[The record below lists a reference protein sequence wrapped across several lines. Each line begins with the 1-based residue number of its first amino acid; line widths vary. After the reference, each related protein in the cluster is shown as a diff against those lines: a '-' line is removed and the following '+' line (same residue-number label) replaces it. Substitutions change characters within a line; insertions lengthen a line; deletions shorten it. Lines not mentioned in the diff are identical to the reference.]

1 MKKIITILII
11 AALAAALAISLVACN
26 TGDDGGYTRP
36 DGSFN
41 PGGNGGF
48 GELDTPEE
56 IYGFSAASAGMLI
69 SAMNGD
75 AAATAAAESTDIPAD
90 PGTGE
95 TPVDPGTGET
105 PADPGTGTEVPSEPV
120 VDNVTAELDGYMA
133 LVESLLSD
141 GGFNVTTEASDREG
155 YQVKSVV
162 TYRDMHGNAIGYTM
176 YYNEVL
182 IPDDDDD
189 DDDDRDEIEEEYY
202 IEGIMIVDG
211 AEYPIRGERSS
222 ESEHESE
229 SALFF
234 RAFTSKDKR
243 SYIEVKQEFEA
254 ESEDGAEETE
264 VEYVYTVAENDR
276 PVERMT
282 VKYEKEANEL
292 ELKMTIERGNVR
304 EELVFE
310 DETEDGVRVIAV
322 SGTLDGEPVAF
333 RIYIRDG
340 HYDYVF
346 SDGGTVSDDRYD
358 DDDDWYDDDRFDDDD
373 D

>member
-95 TPVDPGTGET
+95 TP
-105 PADPGTGTEVPSEPV
+105 ADPGTGTEIPSEPV
-120 VDNVTAELDGYMA
+120 VDSVTAELDGYMA

-222 ESEHESE
+222 ESEPGESE
-229 SALFF
+229 
-234 RAFTSKDKR
+234 
-243 SYIEVKQEFEA
+243 
-254 ESEDGAEETE
+254 EETE
-264 VEYVYTVAENDR
+264 FIVTLSSTRRMVVEQSV
-276 PVERMT
+276 
-282 VKYEKEANEL
+282 
-292 ELKMTIERGNVR
+292 
-304 EELVFE
+304 
-310 DETEDGVRVIAV
+310 ETEDGEHEREYNYVIYEGRNVIERSTFEYEVEYGETEIEMTHYKDGVNTVFFFDKEMRHGKEVIRIRVGSTASPTASYIVNLVENAD
-322 SGTLDGEPVAF
+322 GTTSYTYE
-333 RIYIRDG
+333 RIGR
-340 HYDYVF
+340 
-346 SDGGTVSDDRYD
+346 
-358 DDDDWYDDDRFDDDD
+358 
-373 D
+373 

>member
-41 PGGNGGF
+41 PGGTGGF

-105 PADPGTGTEVPSEPV
+105 PADPGTGTEIPSEPV
-120 VDNVTAELDGYMA
+120 VDSVTAELDGYMA

-189 DDDDRDEIEEEYY
+189 DDDDWDEIEEEYY

-211 AEYPIRGERSS
+211 AEYPVRGERSS
-222 ESEHESE
+222 ESEPGESE
-229 SALFF
+229 
-234 RAFTSKDKR
+234 
-243 SYIEVKQEFEA
+243 
-254 ESEDGAEETE
+254 EETE
-264 VEYVYTVAENDR
+264 FIVTLSSTRRMVVEQSV
-276 PVERMT
+276 
-282 VKYEKEANEL
+282 
-292 ELKMTIERGNVR
+292 
-304 EELVFE
+304 
-310 DETEDGVRVIAV
+310 ETEDGEHEREYNYVIYEGRNVIERSTFEYEVEYGETEIEMTHYKDGVNTVFFFDKEMRHGKEVIRIRVGSTASPTASYIVNLVENAD
-322 SGTLDGEPVAF
+322 GTTSYTYE
-333 RIYIRDG
+333 RIGR
-340 HYDYVF
+340 
-346 SDGGTVSDDRYD
+346 
-358 DDDDWYDDDRFDDDD
+358 
-373 D
+373 

>member
-95 TPVDPGTGET
+95 TP
-105 PADPGTGTEVPSEPV
+105 ADPGTGTEIPSEPV
-120 VDNVTAELDGYMA
+120 VDSVTAELDGYMA

-211 AEYPIRGERSS
+211 AEYPVRGERSS
-222 ESEHESE
+222 ESEPGES
-229 SALFF
+229 
-234 RAFTSKDKR
+234 
-243 SYIEVKQEFEA
+243 
-254 ESEDGAEETE
+254 
-264 VEYVYTVAENDR
+264 
-276 PVERMT
+276 
-282 VKYEKEANEL
+282 
-292 ELKMTIERGNVR
+292 
-304 EELVFE
+304 E
-310 DETEDGVRVIAV
+310 DETEFIVTLSSTRRMVVEQSVETEGGEHEREYNYVIYEGRKVIERSTFEYEVEYGETEIEMTHYKDGVNTVFFFDKEMRHGKEFIRIRVGSTASPTASYIVNLVENAD
-322 SGTLDGEPVAF
+322 GTTSYTYE
-333 RIYIRDG
+333 RIGR
-340 HYDYVF
+340 
-346 SDGGTVSDDRYD
+346 
-358 DDDDWYDDDRFDDDD
+358 
-373 D
+373 

>member
-69 SAMNGD
+69 SAMDTG
-75 AAATAAAESTDIPAD
+75 AASTAAENTDIP
-90 PGTGE
+90 T
-95 TPVDPGTGET
+95 DPGTGET

-222 ESEHESE
+222 ESEPGESE
-229 SALFF
+229 
-234 RAFTSKDKR
+234 
-243 SYIEVKQEFEA
+243 
-254 ESEDGAEETE
+254 EETE
-264 VEYVYTVAENDR
+264 FIVTLSSTRRMVVEQSV
-276 PVERMT
+276 
-282 VKYEKEANEL
+282 
-292 ELKMTIERGNVR
+292 
-304 EELVFE
+304 
-310 DETEDGVRVIAV
+310 ETEDGEHEREYNYVIYEGRNVIERSTFEYEVEYGETEIEMTHYKDGVNTVFFFDKEMRHGKEVIRIRVGSTASPTASYIVNLVENAD
-322 SGTLDGEPVAF
+322 GTTSYTYE
-333 RIYIRDG
+333 RIGR
-340 HYDYVF
+340 
-346 SDGGTVSDDRYD
+346 
-358 DDDDWYDDDRFDDDD
+358 
-373 D
+373 

>member
-41 PGGNGGF
+41 PGGTGGF

-69 SAMNGD
+69 SAMDTG
-75 AAATAAAESTDIPAD
+75 AASTAAESTDIP
-90 PGTGE
+90 T
-95 TPVDPGTGET
+95 DPGTGET
-105 PADPGTGTEVPSEPV
+105 PADPGTGTEIPSEPV
-120 VDNVTAELDGYMA
+120 VDSVTAELDGYMA

-189 DDDDRDEIEEEYY
+189 DWDEIEEEYY

-211 AEYPIRGERSS
+211 AEYPVRGERSS
-222 ESEHESE
+222 ESEPGES
-229 SALFF
+229 
-234 RAFTSKDKR
+234 
-243 SYIEVKQEFEA
+243 
-254 ESEDGAEETE
+254 
-264 VEYVYTVAENDR
+264 
-276 PVERMT
+276 
-282 VKYEKEANEL
+282 
-292 ELKMTIERGNVR
+292 
-304 EELVFE
+304 E
-310 DETEDGVRVIAV
+310 DETEFIVTLSSTRRMVVEQSVETEDGEHEREYNYVIYEGRKVIERSTFEYEVEYGETEIEMTHYKDGVNTVFFFDKEMRHGKEVIRIRVGSTASPTASYIVNLVENAD
-322 SGTLDGEPVAF
+322 GTTSYTYE
-333 RIYIRDG
+333 RIGR
-340 HYDYVF
+340 
-346 SDGGTVSDDRYD
+346 
-358 DDDDWYDDDRFDDDD
+358 
-373 D
+373 

>member
-105 PADPGTGTEVPSEPV
+105 PVDPGTGETPVDPGTGETPVDPGTGETPADPGTGTEAPSEPV

-162 TYRDMHGNAIGYTM
+162 TYRDMHGNVI
-176 YYNEVL
+176 
-182 IPDDDDD
+182 
-189 DDDDRDEIEEEYY
+189 YY

-222 ESEHESE
+222 ESEPGESE
-229 SALFF
+229 
-234 RAFTSKDKR
+234 
-243 SYIEVKQEFEA
+243 
-254 ESEDGAEETE
+254 EETE
-264 VEYVYTVAENDR
+264 FIVTLSSTRRMVVEQSV
-276 PVERMT
+276 
-282 VKYEKEANEL
+282 
-292 ELKMTIERGNVR
+292 
-304 EELVFE
+304 
-310 DETEDGVRVIAV
+310 ETEDGEHEREYNYVIYEGRNVIERSTFEYEVEYGETEIEMTHYKDGVNTVFFFDKEMRHGKEVIRIRVGSTASPTASYIVNLVENAD
-322 SGTLDGEPVAF
+322 GTTSYTYE
-333 RIYIRDG
+333 RIGR
-340 HYDYVF
+340 
-346 SDGGTVSDDRYD
+346 
-358 DDDDWYDDDRFDDDD
+358 
-373 D
+373 

>member
-41 PGGNGGF
+41 PGGTGGF

-95 TPVDPGTGET
+95 TP
-105 PADPGTGTEVPSEPV
+105 ADPGTGTEIPSEPV
-120 VDNVTAELDGYMA
+120 VDSVTAELDGYMA

-222 ESEHESE
+222 ESEPGESE
-229 SALFF
+229 
-234 RAFTSKDKR
+234 
-243 SYIEVKQEFEA
+243 
-254 ESEDGAEETE
+254 EETE
-264 VEYVYTVAENDR
+264 FIVTLSSTRRMVVEQSV
-276 PVERMT
+276 
-282 VKYEKEANEL
+282 
-292 ELKMTIERGNVR
+292 
-304 EELVFE
+304 
-310 DETEDGVRVIAV
+310 ETEDGEHEREYNYVIYEGRKVIERSTFEYEVEYGETEIEMTHYKDGVNTVFFFDKEMRHGKEVIRIRVGSTASPTASYIVNLVENAD
-322 SGTLDGEPVAF
+322 GTTSYTYE
-333 RIYIRDG
+333 RIGR
-340 HYDYVF
+340 
-346 SDGGTVSDDRYD
+346 
-358 DDDDWYDDDRFDDDD
+358 
-373 D
+373 

>member
-41 PGGNGGF
+41 PGGTGGF

-75 AAATAAAESTDIPAD
+75 AAATAAAESTDIPTN

-95 TPVDPGTGET
+95 TPANPGTGET
-105 PADPGTGTEVPSEPV
+105 PADPGTGTEIPSEPV
-120 VDNVTAELDGYMA
+120 VDSVTAELDGYMA

-162 TYRDMHGNAIGYTM
+162 TYRDMHGNTIGYTM

-182 IPDDDDD
+182 IPDYDDD

-202 IEGIMIVDG
+202 IEGIMIVDD

-222 ESEHESE
+222 ESEPGES
-229 SALFF
+229 
-234 RAFTSKDKR
+234 
-243 SYIEVKQEFEA
+243 
-254 ESEDGAEETE
+254 
-264 VEYVYTVAENDR
+264 
-276 PVERMT
+276 
-282 VKYEKEANEL
+282 
-292 ELKMTIERGNVR
+292 
-304 EELVFE
+304 E
-310 DETEDGVRVIAV
+310 DETEFIVTLSSTRRMVVEQSVETEGGEHEREYNYVIYEGRNVIERSTFEYEVEYGETEIEMTHYKDGVNTVFFFDKEMRHGKKVIRIRVGSTASPTASYIVNLVENAD
-322 SGTLDGEPVAF
+322 GTTSYTYE
-333 RIYIRDG
+333 RIGR
-340 HYDYVF
+340 
-346 SDGGTVSDDRYD
+346 
-358 DDDDWYDDDRFDDDD
+358 
-373 D
+373 

>member
-95 TPVDPGTGET
+95 TP
-105 PADPGTGTEVPSEPV
+105 ADPGTGTEVPSEPV
-120 VDNVTAELDGYMA
+120 VDSVTAELDGYMA

-189 DDDDRDEIEEEYY
+189 DWDEIEEEYY

-211 AEYPIRGERSS
+211 AEYPVRGERSS
-222 ESEHESE
+222 ESEPGES
-229 SALFF
+229 
-234 RAFTSKDKR
+234 
-243 SYIEVKQEFEA
+243 
-254 ESEDGAEETE
+254 
-264 VEYVYTVAENDR
+264 
-276 PVERMT
+276 
-282 VKYEKEANEL
+282 
-292 ELKMTIERGNVR
+292 
-304 EELVFE
+304 E
-310 DETEDGVRVIAV
+310 DETEFIVTLSSTRRMVVEQSVETEGGEHEREYNYVIYEGRKVIERSTFEYEVEHGETEIEMTHYKDGVNTVFFFDKEMRHGKEVIRIRVGSTASPTASYIVNLVENAD
-322 SGTLDGEPVAF
+322 GTTSYTYE
-333 RIYIRDG
+333 RIGR
-340 HYDYVF
+340 
-346 SDGGTVSDDRYD
+346 
-358 DDDDWYDDDRFDDDD
+358 
-373 D
+373 

>member
-69 SAMNGD
+69 SAMDTG
-75 AAATAAAESTDIPAD
+75 AASTAAAESTDIPAD

-95 TPVDPGTGET
+95 TPVDPGTG
-105 PADPGTGTEVPSEPV
+105 TEIPSEPV
-120 VDNVTAELDGYMA
+120 VDSVTAELDGYMA

-189 DDDDRDEIEEEYY
+189 DDDDWDEIEEEYY

-222 ESEHESE
+222 ESEPGES
-229 SALFF
+229 
-234 RAFTSKDKR
+234 
-243 SYIEVKQEFEA
+243 
-254 ESEDGAEETE
+254 
-264 VEYVYTVAENDR
+264 
-276 PVERMT
+276 
-282 VKYEKEANEL
+282 
-292 ELKMTIERGNVR
+292 
-304 EELVFE
+304 E
-310 DETEDGVRVIAV
+310 DETEFIVTLSSTRRMVVEQSVETEDGEHEREYNYVIYEGRKVIERSTFEYEVEYGETEIEMTHYKDGVNTVFFFDKEMRHGKEVIRIRVGSTASPTASYIVNLVENAD
-322 SGTLDGEPVAF
+322 GTTSYTYE
-333 RIYIRDG
+333 RIGR
-340 HYDYVF
+340 
-346 SDGGTVSDDRYD
+346 
-358 DDDDWYDDDRFDDDD
+358 
-373 D
+373 

>member
-41 PGGNGGF
+41 PGGTGGF

-69 SAMNGD
+69 SAMDTG
-75 AAATAAAESTDIPAD
+75 AASTAAESTDIP
-90 PGTGE
+90 T
-95 TPVDPGTGET
+95 DPGTGET

-120 VDNVTAELDGYMA
+120 VDSVTAELDGYMA

-182 IPDDDDD
+182 IPDYDDDD
-189 DDDDRDEIEEEYY
+189 DDDWDEIEEEYY

-211 AEYPIRGERSS
+211 AEYPVRGERSS
-222 ESEHESE
+222 ESEPGES
-229 SALFF
+229 
-234 RAFTSKDKR
+234 
-243 SYIEVKQEFEA
+243 
-254 ESEDGAEETE
+254 
-264 VEYVYTVAENDR
+264 
-276 PVERMT
+276 
-282 VKYEKEANEL
+282 
-292 ELKMTIERGNVR
+292 
-304 EELVFE
+304 E
-310 DETEDGVRVIAV
+310 DETEFIVTLSSTRRMVVEQSVETEDGEHEREYNYVIYEGRNVIERSTFEYEVEYGETEIEMTHYKDGVNTVFFFDKEMRHGKEVIRIRVGSTASPTASYIVNLVENAD
-322 SGTLDGEPVAF
+322 GTTSYTYE
-333 RIYIRDG
+333 RIGR
-340 HYDYVF
+340 
-346 SDGGTVSDDRYD
+346 
-358 DDDDWYDDDRFDDDD
+358 
-373 D
+373 

>member
-41 PGGNGGF
+41 PGGTGGF

-95 TPVDPGTGET
+95 TP
-105 PADPGTGTEVPSEPV
+105 ADPGTGTEIPSEPV
-120 VDNVTAELDGYMA
+120 VDSVTAELDGYMA

-189 DDDDRDEIEEEYY
+189 DDDDDWDEIEEEYY

-222 ESEHESE
+222 ESEPGESE
-229 SALFF
+229 
-234 RAFTSKDKR
+234 
-243 SYIEVKQEFEA
+243 
-254 ESEDGAEETE
+254 EETE
-264 VEYVYTVAENDR
+264 FIVTLSSTRRMVVEQSV
-276 PVERMT
+276 
-282 VKYEKEANEL
+282 
-292 ELKMTIERGNVR
+292 
-304 EELVFE
+304 
-310 DETEDGVRVIAV
+310 ETEDGEHEREYNYVIYEGRNVIERSTFEYEVEYGETEIEMTHYKDGVNTVFFFDKEMRHGKEVIRIRVGSTASPTASYIVNLVENAD
-322 SGTLDGEPVAF
+322 GTTSYTYE
-333 RIYIRDG
+333 RIGR
-340 HYDYVF
+340 
-346 SDGGTVSDDRYD
+346 
-358 DDDDWYDDDRFDDDD
+358 
-373 D
+373 

>member
-41 PGGNGGF
+41 PGGTGGF

-75 AAATAAAESTDIPAD
+75 AAATAAAESTDIPR
-90 PGTGE
+90 
-95 TPVDPGTGET
+95 DPGTGET
-105 PADPGTGTEVPSEPV
+105 PADPGTGTEIPSEPV
-120 VDNVTAELDGYMA
+120 VDSVTAELDGYMA

-182 IPDDDDD
+182 IPDYDDD

-202 IEGIMIVDG
+202 IEGIMIVDD

-222 ESEHESE
+222 ESEPGES
-229 SALFF
+229 
-234 RAFTSKDKR
+234 
-243 SYIEVKQEFEA
+243 
-254 ESEDGAEETE
+254 
-264 VEYVYTVAENDR
+264 
-276 PVERMT
+276 
-282 VKYEKEANEL
+282 
-292 ELKMTIERGNVR
+292 
-304 EELVFE
+304 E
-310 DETEDGVRVIAV
+310 DETEFIVTLSSTRRMVVEQSVETEGGEHEREYNYVIYEGRNVIERSTFEYEVEYGETEIEMTHYKDGVNTVFFFDKEMRHGKEVIRIRVGSTASPTASYIVNLVENAD
-322 SGTLDGEPVAF
+322 GTTSYTYE
-333 RIYIRDG
+333 RIGR
-340 HYDYVF
+340 
-346 SDGGTVSDDRYD
+346 
-358 DDDDWYDDDRFDDDD
+358 
-373 D
+373 

>member
-41 PGGNGGF
+41 PGGTGGF

-69 SAMNGD
+69 SAMDTG
-75 AAATAAAESTDIPAD
+75 AASTAAESTDIPAD

-95 TPVDPGTGET
+95 TP
-105 PADPGTGTEVPSEPV
+105 ADPGTGTEIPSEPV
-120 VDNVTAELDGYMA
+120 VDSVTAELDGYMA

-189 DDDDRDEIEEEYY
+189 DDWDEIEEEYY

-222 ESEHESE
+222 ESEPGESE
-229 SALFF
+229 
-234 RAFTSKDKR
+234 
-243 SYIEVKQEFEA
+243 
-254 ESEDGAEETE
+254 EETE
-264 VEYVYTVAENDR
+264 FIVTLSSTRRMVVEQSV
-276 PVERMT
+276 
-282 VKYEKEANEL
+282 
-292 ELKMTIERGNVR
+292 
-304 EELVFE
+304 
-310 DETEDGVRVIAV
+310 ETEDGEHEREYNYVIYEGRNVIERSTFEYEVEYGETEIEMTHYKDGVNTVFFFDKEMRHGKEVIRIRVGSTASPTASYIVNLVENAD
-322 SGTLDGEPVAF
+322 GTTSYTYE
-333 RIYIRDG
+333 RIGR
-340 HYDYVF
+340 
-346 SDGGTVSDDRYD
+346 
-358 DDDDWYDDDRFDDDD
+358 
-373 D
+373 

>member
-41 PGGNGGF
+41 PGGTGGF

-75 AAATAAAESTDIPAD
+75 AAATAAAESTDIP
-90 PGTGE
+90 TN
-95 TPVDPGTGET
+95 PGTGET
-105 PADPGTGTEVPSEPV
+105 PANPGTGETPAAPGTGTEVPSEPV
-120 VDNVTAELDGYMA
+120 VDSVTAELDGYMA

-182 IPDDDDD
+182 IPDYDDD

-222 ESEHESE
+222 ESEPGES
-229 SALFF
+229 
-234 RAFTSKDKR
+234 
-243 SYIEVKQEFEA
+243 
-254 ESEDGAEETE
+254 
-264 VEYVYTVAENDR
+264 
-276 PVERMT
+276 
-282 VKYEKEANEL
+282 
-292 ELKMTIERGNVR
+292 
-304 EELVFE
+304 E
-310 DETEDGVRVIAV
+310 DETEFIVTLSSTRRMVVEQSVETEGGEHEREYNYVIYEGRNVIERSTFEYEVEYGETEIEMTHYKDGVNTVFFFDKEMRHGKEVIRIRVGSTASPTASYIVNLVENAD
-322 SGTLDGEPVAF
+322 GTTSYTYE
-333 RIYIRDG
+333 RIGR
-340 HYDYVF
+340 
-346 SDGGTVSDDRYD
+346 
-358 DDDDWYDDDRFDDDD
+358 
-373 D
+373 

>member
-41 PGGNGGF
+41 PGGTGGF

-69 SAMNGD
+69 SAMDTG
-75 AAATAAAESTDIPAD
+75 AASTAAENTDIPA
-90 PGTGE
+90 
-95 TPVDPGTGET
+95 DPGTGET

-182 IPDDDDD
+182 IPDYDDD

-222 ESEHESE
+222 ESEPGESE
-229 SALFF
+229 
-234 RAFTSKDKR
+234 
-243 SYIEVKQEFEA
+243 
-254 ESEDGAEETE
+254 EETE
-264 VEYVYTVAENDR
+264 FIVTLSSTRRMVVEQSV
-276 PVERMT
+276 
-282 VKYEKEANEL
+282 
-292 ELKMTIERGNVR
+292 
-304 EELVFE
+304 
-310 DETEDGVRVIAV
+310 ETEDGEHEREYNYVIYEGRNVIERSTFEYEVEYGEIEIEMTHYKDGVNTVFFFDKEMRHGKEAIRIRVGSTASPTASYIVNLVENAD
-322 SGTLDGEPVAF
+322 GTTSYTYE
-333 RIYIRDG
+333 RIGR
-340 HYDYVF
+340 
-346 SDGGTVSDDRYD
+346 
-358 DDDDWYDDDRFDDDD
+358 
-373 D
+373 

>member
-36 DGSFN
+36 DSSFN

-75 AAATAAAESTDIPAD
+75 AAATAAAESTDIP
-90 PGTGE
+90 T
-95 TPVDPGTGET
+95 DPGTGET
-105 PADPGTGTEVPSEPV
+105 PADPGTGTEIPSEPV
-120 VDNVTAELDGYMA
+120 VDSVTAELDGYMA

-189 DDDDRDEIEEEYY
+189 DDDDWDEIEEEYY

-211 AEYPIRGERSS
+211 AEYPVRGERSS
-222 ESEHESE
+222 ESEPGES
-229 SALFF
+229 
-234 RAFTSKDKR
+234 
-243 SYIEVKQEFEA
+243 
-254 ESEDGAEETE
+254 
-264 VEYVYTVAENDR
+264 
-276 PVERMT
+276 
-282 VKYEKEANEL
+282 
-292 ELKMTIERGNVR
+292 
-304 EELVFE
+304 E
-310 DETEDGVRVIAV
+310 DETEFIVTLSSTRRMVVEQSVETEGGEHEREYNYVIYEGRNVIERSTFEYEVEYGETEIEMTHYKDGVNTVFFFDKEMRHGKEVIRIRVGSTASPTASYIVNLVENAD
-322 SGTLDGEPVAF
+322 GTTSYTYE
-333 RIYIRDG
+333 RIGR
-340 HYDYVF
+340 
-346 SDGGTVSDDRYD
+346 
-358 DDDDWYDDDRFDDDD
+358 
-373 D
+373 

>member
-26 TGDDGGYTRP
+26 TGGDGGYTRP

-41 PGGNGGF
+41 PGGTGGF

-69 SAMNGD
+69 SAMDTG
-75 AAATAAAESTDIPAD
+75 AASTAAESTDIPAD

-95 TPVDPGTGET
+95 TP
-105 PADPGTGTEVPSEPV
+105 ADPGTGTEIPSEPV
-120 VDNVTAELDGYMA
+120 VDSVTAELDGYMA

-182 IPDDDDD
+182 IPDYDD

-222 ESEHESE
+222 ESEPGESE
-229 SALFF
+229 
-234 RAFTSKDKR
+234 
-243 SYIEVKQEFEA
+243 
-254 ESEDGAEETE
+254 EETE
-264 VEYVYTVAENDR
+264 FIVTLSSTRRMVVEQSV
-276 PVERMT
+276 
-282 VKYEKEANEL
+282 
-292 ELKMTIERGNVR
+292 
-304 EELVFE
+304 
-310 DETEDGVRVIAV
+310 ETEDGEHEREYNYVIYEGRNVIERSTFEYEVEYGETEIEMTHYKDGVNTVFFFDKEMRHGKEVIRIRVGSTASPTASYIVNLVENAD
-322 SGTLDGEPVAF
+322 GTTSYTYE
-333 RIYIRDG
+333 RIGR
-340 HYDYVF
+340 
-346 SDGGTVSDDRYD
+346 
-358 DDDDWYDDDRFDDDD
+358 
-373 D
+373 

>member
-41 PGGNGGF
+41 PGGTGGF

-95 TPVDPGTGET
+95 TP
-105 PADPGTGTEVPSEPV
+105 ADPGTGTEIPSEPV
-120 VDNVTAELDGYMA
+120 VDSVTAELDGYMA

-182 IPDDDDD
+182 IPDYDDDD
-189 DDDDRDEIEEEYY
+189 DDDDWDEIEEEYY

-211 AEYPIRGERSS
+211 AEYPVRGERSS
-222 ESEHESE
+222 ESEPGES
-229 SALFF
+229 
-234 RAFTSKDKR
+234 
-243 SYIEVKQEFEA
+243 
-254 ESEDGAEETE
+254 
-264 VEYVYTVAENDR
+264 
-276 PVERMT
+276 
-282 VKYEKEANEL
+282 
-292 ELKMTIERGNVR
+292 
-304 EELVFE
+304 E
-310 DETEDGVRVIAV
+310 DETEFIVTLSSTRRMVVEQSVETEDGEHEREYNYVIYEGRKVIERSTFEYEVEYGETEIEMTHYKDGVNTVFFFDKEMRHGKEVIRIRVGSTASPTASYIVNLVENAD
-322 SGTLDGEPVAF
+322 GTTSYTYE
-333 RIYIRDG
+333 RIGR
-340 HYDYVF
+340 
-346 SDGGTVSDDRYD
+346 
-358 DDDDWYDDDRFDDDD
+358 
-373 D
+373 

>member
-95 TPVDPGTGET
+95 TP
-105 PADPGTGTEVPSEPV
+105 ADPGTGTEIPSEPV

-189 DDDDRDEIEEEYY
+189 DDDDWDEIEEEYY

-211 AEYPIRGERSS
+211 AEYPVRGERSS
-222 ESEHESE
+222 ESEPGES
-229 SALFF
+229 
-234 RAFTSKDKR
+234 
-243 SYIEVKQEFEA
+243 
-254 ESEDGAEETE
+254 
-264 VEYVYTVAENDR
+264 
-276 PVERMT
+276 
-282 VKYEKEANEL
+282 
-292 ELKMTIERGNVR
+292 
-304 EELVFE
+304 E
-310 DETEDGVRVIAV
+310 DETEFIVTLSSTRRMVVEQSVETEGGEHEREYNYVIYEGRNVIERSTFEYEVEYGETEIEMTHYKDGVNTVFFFDKEMRHGKEVIRIRVGSTASPTASYIVNLVENAD
-322 SGTLDGEPVAF
+322 GTTSYTYE
-333 RIYIRDG
+333 RIGR
-340 HYDYVF
+340 
-346 SDGGTVSDDRYD
+346 
-358 DDDDWYDDDRFDDDD
+358 
-373 D
+373 

>member
-41 PGGNGGF
+41 PGGTGGF

-95 TPVDPGTGET
+95 TPIDPGTGET
-105 PADPGTGTEVPSEPV
+105 PADPGTGTEIPSEPV
-120 VDNVTAELDGYMA
+120 VDSVTAELDGYMA

-182 IPDDDDD
+182 IPDYDDD

-222 ESEHESE
+222 ESEPGESE
-229 SALFF
+229 
-234 RAFTSKDKR
+234 
-243 SYIEVKQEFEA
+243 
-254 ESEDGAEETE
+254 EETE
-264 VEYVYTVAENDR
+264 FIVTLSSTRRMVVEQSV
-276 PVERMT
+276 
-282 VKYEKEANEL
+282 
-292 ELKMTIERGNVR
+292 
-304 EELVFE
+304 
-310 DETEDGVRVIAV
+310 ETEDGEHEREYNYVIYEGRNVIERSTFEYEVEYGETEIEMTHYKDGVNTVFFFDKEMRHGKEVIRIRVGSTASPTASYIVNLVENAD
-322 SGTLDGEPVAF
+322 GTTSYTYE
-333 RIYIRDG
+333 RIGR
-340 HYDYVF
+340 
-346 SDGGTVSDDRYD
+346 
-358 DDDDWYDDDRFDDDD
+358 
-373 D
+373 

>member
-95 TPVDPGTGET
+95 TP
-105 PADPGTGTEVPSEPV
+105 ADPGTGTEIPSEPV
-120 VDNVTAELDGYMA
+120 VDSVTAELDGYMA

-222 ESEHESE
+222 ESEPGESE
-229 SALFF
+229 
-234 RAFTSKDKR
+234 
-243 SYIEVKQEFEA
+243 
-254 ESEDGAEETE
+254 EETE
-264 VEYVYTVAENDR
+264 FIVTLSSTRRMVVEQSV
-276 PVERMT
+276 
-282 VKYEKEANEL
+282 
-292 ELKMTIERGNVR
+292 
-304 EELVFE
+304 
-310 DETEDGVRVIAV
+310 ETEDGEHEREYNYVIYEGRKVIERSTFEYEVEYGETEIEMTHYKDGVNTVFFFDKEMRHGKEVIRIRVGSTASPTASYIVNLVENAD
-322 SGTLDGEPVAF
+322 GTTSYTYE
-333 RIYIRDG
+333 RIGR
-340 HYDYVF
+340 
-346 SDGGTVSDDRYD
+346 
-358 DDDDWYDDDRFDDDD
+358 
-373 D
+373 

>member
-41 PGGNGGF
+41 PGGTGGF

-75 AAATAAAESTDIPAD
+75 AAATAAAESTDIP
-90 PGTGE
+90 T
-95 TPVDPGTGET
+95 DPGTGET

-120 VDNVTAELDGYMA
+120 VDSVTAELDGYMA

-202 IEGIMIVDG
+202 IEGIMIVDD
-211 AEYPIRGERSS
+211 AEYPVRGERSS
-222 ESEHESE
+222 ESEPGES
-229 SALFF
+229 
-234 RAFTSKDKR
+234 
-243 SYIEVKQEFEA
+243 
-254 ESEDGAEETE
+254 
-264 VEYVYTVAENDR
+264 
-276 PVERMT
+276 
-282 VKYEKEANEL
+282 
-292 ELKMTIERGNVR
+292 
-304 EELVFE
+304 E
-310 DETEDGVRVIAV
+310 DETEFIV
-322 SGTLDGEPVAF
+322 TLSSTRRMVVEQSVETEDGEHEREYNYVIYEGRNVIERSTF
-333 RIYIRDG
+333 EYEVEYGETEIEMTHYKDGENTVFFFDKEMRHGKEVIRIRVGSTASPTASYIVNLVENADG
-340 HYDYVF
+340 TTSYTYERI
-346 SDGGTVSDDRYD
+346 GR
-358 DDDDWYDDDRFDDDD
+358 
-373 D
+373 

>member
-41 PGGNGGF
+41 PGGTGGF

-69 SAMNGD
+69 SAMDTG
-75 AAATAAAESTDIPAD
+75 AASTAAESTDIP
-90 PGTGE
+90 T
-95 TPVDPGTGET
+95 DPGTGET
-105 PADPGTGTEVPSEPV
+105 PADPGTGTEIPSEPV
-120 VDNVTAELDGYMA
+120 VDSVTAELDGYMA

-189 DDDDRDEIEEEYY
+189 DDDDWDEIEEEYY

-211 AEYPIRGERSS
+211 AEYPVRGERSS
-222 ESEHESE
+222 ESEPGES
-229 SALFF
+229 
-234 RAFTSKDKR
+234 
-243 SYIEVKQEFEA
+243 
-254 ESEDGAEETE
+254 
-264 VEYVYTVAENDR
+264 
-276 PVERMT
+276 
-282 VKYEKEANEL
+282 
-292 ELKMTIERGNVR
+292 
-304 EELVFE
+304 E
-310 DETEDGVRVIAV
+310 DETEFIVTLSSTRRMVVEQSVETEDGEHEREYNYVIYEGRKVIERSTFEYEVEYGETEIEMTHYKDGVNTVFFFDKEMRHGKEVIRIRVGSTASPTASYIVNLVENAD
-322 SGTLDGEPVAF
+322 GTTSYTYE
-333 RIYIRDG
+333 RIGR
-340 HYDYVF
+340 
-346 SDGGTVSDDRYD
+346 
-358 DDDDWYDDDRFDDDD
+358 
-373 D
+373 

>member
-41 PGGNGGF
+41 PGGTGGF

-69 SAMNGD
+69 SAMDTG
-75 AAATAAAESTDIPAD
+75 AASTAAESTDIPTD

-95 TPVDPGTGET
+95 TPVDPGT
-105 PADPGTGTEVPSEPV
+105 DTEIPSEPV
-120 VDNVTAELDGYMA
+120 VDSVTAELDGYMA

-211 AEYPIRGERSS
+211 AEYPVRGERSS
-222 ESEHESE
+222 ESEPGES
-229 SALFF
+229 
-234 RAFTSKDKR
+234 
-243 SYIEVKQEFEA
+243 
-254 ESEDGAEETE
+254 
-264 VEYVYTVAENDR
+264 
-276 PVERMT
+276 
-282 VKYEKEANEL
+282 
-292 ELKMTIERGNVR
+292 
-304 EELVFE
+304 E
-310 DETEDGVRVIAV
+310 DETEFIVTLSSTRRMVVEQSVETEDGEHEREYNYVIYEGRKVIERSTFEYEVEHGETEIEMTHYKDGVNTVFFFDKEMRHGKEVIRIRVGSTASPTASYIVNLVENAD
-322 SGTLDGEPVAF
+322 GTTSYTYE
-333 RIYIRDG
+333 RIGR
-340 HYDYVF
+340 
-346 SDGGTVSDDRYD
+346 
-358 DDDDWYDDDRFDDDD
+358 
-373 D
+373 

>member
-41 PGGNGGF
+41 PGGTGGF

-69 SAMNGD
+69 SAMDTG
-75 AAATAAAESTDIPAD
+75 AASTAAESTDIPAD

-95 TPVDPGTGET
+95 TP
-105 PADPGTGTEVPSEPV
+105 ADPGTGTEIPSEPV
-120 VDNVTAELDGYMA
+120 VDSVTAELDGYMA

-211 AEYPIRGERSS
+211 AEYPVRGERSS
-222 ESEHESE
+222 ESEPGES
-229 SALFF
+229 
-234 RAFTSKDKR
+234 
-243 SYIEVKQEFEA
+243 
-254 ESEDGAEETE
+254 
-264 VEYVYTVAENDR
+264 
-276 PVERMT
+276 
-282 VKYEKEANEL
+282 
-292 ELKMTIERGNVR
+292 
-304 EELVFE
+304 E
-310 DETEDGVRVIAV
+310 DETEFIVTLSSTRRMVVEQSVETEDGEHEREYNYVIYEGRNVIERSTFEYEVEYGETEIEMTHYKDGVNTVFFFDKEMRHGKEVIRIRVGSTASPTASYIVNLVENAD
-322 SGTLDGEPVAF
+322 GTTSYTYE
-333 RIYIRDG
+333 RIGR
-340 HYDYVF
+340 
-346 SDGGTVSDDRYD
+346 
-358 DDDDWYDDDRFDDDD
+358 
-373 D
+373 

>member
-41 PGGNGGF
+41 PGGTGGF

-69 SAMNGD
+69 SAMDTG
-75 AAATAAAESTDIPAD
+75 AASTAAESTDIPA
-90 PGTGE
+90 
-95 TPVDPGTGET
+95 DPGTGET

-120 VDNVTAELDGYMA
+120 VDSVTAELDGYMA

-189 DDDDRDEIEEEYY
+189 DDDDDWDEIEEEYY

-211 AEYPIRGERSS
+211 AEYPVRGERSS
-222 ESEHESE
+222 ESEPGESE
-229 SALFF
+229 
-234 RAFTSKDKR
+234 
-243 SYIEVKQEFEA
+243 
-254 ESEDGAEETE
+254 EETE
-264 VEYVYTVAENDR
+264 FIVTLSSTRRMVVEQSVETEGGEHEREYNYVIYEGRKVIERSTFEYEVEY
-276 PVERMT
+276 
-282 VKYEKEANEL
+282 
-292 ELKMTIERGNVR
+292 G
-304 EELVFE
+304 
-310 DETEDGVRVIAV
+310 ETEIEMTHYKDGVNTVFFFDKEMRHGKEVIRIRVGSTASPTASYIVNLVENAD
-322 SGTLDGEPVAF
+322 GTTSYTYE
-333 RIYIRDG
+333 RIGR
-340 HYDYVF
+340 
-346 SDGGTVSDDRYD
+346 
-358 DDDDWYDDDRFDDDD
+358 
-373 D
+373 

>member
-41 PGGNGGF
+41 PGGTGGF

-75 AAATAAAESTDIPAD
+75 AAATAAAESTDIPTN

-95 TPVDPGTGET
+95 TPANPGTGET
-105 PADPGTGTEVPSEPV
+105 PADPGTGTEIPSEPV
-120 VDNVTAELDGYMA
+120 VDSVTAELDGYMA

-162 TYRDMHGNAIGYTM
+162 TYRDMHGNTIGYTM

-182 IPDDDDD
+182 IPDYDDD

-202 IEGIMIVDG
+202 IEGIMIVDD

-222 ESEHESE
+222 ESEPGES
-229 SALFF
+229 
-234 RAFTSKDKR
+234 
-243 SYIEVKQEFEA
+243 
-254 ESEDGAEETE
+254 
-264 VEYVYTVAENDR
+264 
-276 PVERMT
+276 
-282 VKYEKEANEL
+282 
-292 ELKMTIERGNVR
+292 
-304 EELVFE
+304 E
-310 DETEDGVRVIAV
+310 DETEFIVTLSSTRRMVVEQSVETEGGEHEREYNYVIYEGRNVIERSTFEYEVEYGETEIEMTHYKDGVNTVFFFDKEMRHGKEVIRIRVGSTASPTASYIVNLVENAD
-322 SGTLDGEPVAF
+322 GTTSYTYE
-333 RIYIRDG
+333 RIGR
-340 HYDYVF
+340 
-346 SDGGTVSDDRYD
+346 
-358 DDDDWYDDDRFDDDD
+358 
-373 D
+373 

>member
-41 PGGNGGF
+41 PGGTGGF

-75 AAATAAAESTDIPAD
+75 AAATAAAENTDIP
-90 PGTGE
+90 T
-95 TPVDPGTGET
+95 
-105 PADPGTGTEVPSEPV
+105 DPGTGTEVPSEPV
-120 VDNVTAELDGYMA
+120 VDSVTAELDGYMA

-211 AEYPIRGERSS
+211 AEYPVRGERSS
-222 ESEHESE
+222 ESEPGES
-229 SALFF
+229 
-234 RAFTSKDKR
+234 
-243 SYIEVKQEFEA
+243 
-254 ESEDGAEETE
+254 
-264 VEYVYTVAENDR
+264 
-276 PVERMT
+276 
-282 VKYEKEANEL
+282 
-292 ELKMTIERGNVR
+292 
-304 EELVFE
+304 E
-310 DETEDGVRVIAV
+310 DETEFIVTLSSTRRMVVEQSVETEDGEHEREYNYVIYEGRNVIERSTFEYEVEYGETEIEMTHYKDGVNTVFFFDKEMRHGKEVIRIRVGSTASPTASYIVNLVENAD
-322 SGTLDGEPVAF
+322 GTTSYTYE
-333 RIYIRDG
+333 RIGR
-340 HYDYVF
+340 
-346 SDGGTVSDDRYD
+346 
-358 DDDDWYDDDRFDDDD
+358 
-373 D
+373 

>member
-41 PGGNGGF
+41 PGGTGGF

-222 ESEHESE
+222 ESEPGESE
-229 SALFF
+229 
-234 RAFTSKDKR
+234 
-243 SYIEVKQEFEA
+243 
-254 ESEDGAEETE
+254 EETE
-264 VEYVYTVAENDR
+264 FIVTLSSTRRMVVEQSV
-276 PVERMT
+276 
-282 VKYEKEANEL
+282 
-292 ELKMTIERGNVR
+292 
-304 EELVFE
+304 
-310 DETEDGVRVIAV
+310 ETEDGEHEREYNYVIYEGRKVIERSTFEYEVEYGETEIEMTHYKDGVNTVFFFDKEMRHGKEVIRIRVGSTASPTASYIVNLVENAD
-322 SGTLDGEPVAF
+322 GTTSYTYE
-333 RIYIRDG
+333 RIGR
-340 HYDYVF
+340 
-346 SDGGTVSDDRYD
+346 
-358 DDDDWYDDDRFDDDD
+358 
-373 D
+373 

>member
-41 PGGNGGF
+41 PGGTGGF

-75 AAATAAAESTDIPAD
+75 AAATAAAESTDIPTD
-90 PGTGE
+90 PCTGE
-95 TPVDPGTGET
+95 TPANPGTGET

-120 VDNVTAELDGYMA
+120 VDSVTAELDGYMA

-189 DDDDRDEIEEEYY
+189 DDDDWDEIEEEYY

-211 AEYPIRGERSS
+211 AEYPVRGERSS
-222 ESEHESE
+222 ESEPGES
-229 SALFF
+229 
-234 RAFTSKDKR
+234 
-243 SYIEVKQEFEA
+243 
-254 ESEDGAEETE
+254 
-264 VEYVYTVAENDR
+264 
-276 PVERMT
+276 
-282 VKYEKEANEL
+282 
-292 ELKMTIERGNVR
+292 
-304 EELVFE
+304 E
-310 DETEDGVRVIAV
+310 DETEFIVTLSSTRRMVVEQSVETEGGEHEREYNYVIYEGRNVIERSTFEYEVEYGETEIEMTHYKDGVNTVFFFDKEMRHGKEVIRIRVGSTASPTASYIVNLVENAD
-322 SGTLDGEPVAF
+322 GTTSYTYE
-333 RIYIRDG
+333 RIGR
-340 HYDYVF
+340 
-346 SDGGTVSDDRYD
+346 
-358 DDDDWYDDDRFDDDD
+358 
-373 D
+373 

>member
-95 TPVDPGTGET
+95 TP
-105 PADPGTGTEVPSEPV
+105 ADPGTGTEIPSEPV
-120 VDNVTAELDGYMA
+120 VDSVTAELDGYMA

-202 IEGIMIVDG
+202 IEGIMIVDD
-211 AEYPIRGERSS
+211 AEYPVRGERSS
-222 ESEHESE
+222 ESEPGES
-229 SALFF
+229 
-234 RAFTSKDKR
+234 
-243 SYIEVKQEFEA
+243 
-254 ESEDGAEETE
+254 
-264 VEYVYTVAENDR
+264 
-276 PVERMT
+276 
-282 VKYEKEANEL
+282 
-292 ELKMTIERGNVR
+292 
-304 EELVFE
+304 E
-310 DETEDGVRVIAV
+310 DETEFIVTLSSTRRMVVEQSVETEGGEHEREYNYVIYEGRNVIERSTFEYEVEYGETEIEMTHYKDGVNTVFFFDKEMRHGKEVIRIRVGSTASPTASYIVNLVENAD
-322 SGTLDGEPVAF
+322 GTTSYTYE
-333 RIYIRDG
+333 RIGR
-340 HYDYVF
+340 
-346 SDGGTVSDDRYD
+346 
-358 DDDDWYDDDRFDDDD
+358 
-373 D
+373 

>member
-95 TPVDPGTGET
+95 TP
-105 PADPGTGTEVPSEPV
+105 ADPGTGTEVPSEPV

-182 IPDDDDD
+182 IPDYDDD

-202 IEGIMIVDG
+202 IEGIMIVDD

-222 ESEHESE
+222 ESEPGES
-229 SALFF
+229 
-234 RAFTSKDKR
+234 
-243 SYIEVKQEFEA
+243 
-254 ESEDGAEETE
+254 
-264 VEYVYTVAENDR
+264 
-276 PVERMT
+276 
-282 VKYEKEANEL
+282 
-292 ELKMTIERGNVR
+292 
-304 EELVFE
+304 E
-310 DETEDGVRVIAV
+310 DETEFIVTLSSTRRMVVEQSVETEGGEHEREYNYVIYEGRKVIERSTFEYEVEYGETEIEMTHYKDGVNTVFFFDKEMRHGKEVIRIRVGSTASPTASYIVNLVENAD
-322 SGTLDGEPVAF
+322 GTTSYTYE
-333 RIYIRDG
+333 RIGR
-340 HYDYVF
+340 
-346 SDGGTVSDDRYD
+346 
-358 DDDDWYDDDRFDDDD
+358 
-373 D
+373 

>member
-41 PGGNGGF
+41 PGGTGGF

-69 SAMNGD
+69 SAMDTG
-75 AAATAAAESTDIPAD
+75 AASTAAESTDIPAD

-95 TPVDPGTGET
+95 TP
-105 PADPGTGTEVPSEPV
+105 ADPGTGTEIPSEPV
-120 VDNVTAELDGYMA
+120 VDSVTAELDGYMA

-189 DDDDRDEIEEEYY
+189 DDDDDWDEIEEEYY

-211 AEYPIRGERSS
+211 AEYPVRGERSS
-222 ESEHESE
+222 ESEPGES
-229 SALFF
+229 
-234 RAFTSKDKR
+234 
-243 SYIEVKQEFEA
+243 
-254 ESEDGAEETE
+254 
-264 VEYVYTVAENDR
+264 
-276 PVERMT
+276 
-282 VKYEKEANEL
+282 
-292 ELKMTIERGNVR
+292 
-304 EELVFE
+304 E
-310 DETEDGVRVIAV
+310 DETEFIVTLSSTRRMVVEQSVETEDGEHEREYNYVIYEGRNVIERSTFEYEVEYGETEIEMTHYKDGVNTVFFFDKEMRHGKEVIRIRVGSTASPTASYIVNLVENAD
-322 SGTLDGEPVAF
+322 GTTSYTYE
-333 RIYIRDG
+333 RIGR
-340 HYDYVF
+340 
-346 SDGGTVSDDRYD
+346 
-358 DDDDWYDDDRFDDDD
+358 
-373 D
+373 

>member
-41 PGGNGGF
+41 PGGTGGF

-69 SAMNGD
+69 SAMDTG
-75 AAATAAAESTDIPAD
+75 AASTAAESTDIP
-90 PGTGE
+90 T
-95 TPVDPGTGET
+95 DPGTGET
-105 PADPGTGTEVPSEPV
+105 PADPGTGTEIPSEPV
-120 VDNVTAELDGYMA
+120 VDSVTAELDGYMA

-189 DDDDRDEIEEEYY
+189 DDDDWDEIEEEYY

-211 AEYPIRGERSS
+211 AEYPVRGERSS
-222 ESEHESE
+222 ESEPGES
-229 SALFF
+229 
-234 RAFTSKDKR
+234 
-243 SYIEVKQEFEA
+243 
-254 ESEDGAEETE
+254 
-264 VEYVYTVAENDR
+264 
-276 PVERMT
+276 
-282 VKYEKEANEL
+282 
-292 ELKMTIERGNVR
+292 
-304 EELVFE
+304 E
-310 DETEDGVRVIAV
+310 DETEFIVTLSSTRRMVVEQSVETEGGEHEREYNYVIYEGRKVIERSTFEYEVEYGETEIEMTHYKDGVNTVFFFDKEVRHGKEVIRIRVGSTASPTASYIVNLVENAD
-322 SGTLDGEPVAF
+322 GTTSYTYE
-333 RIYIRDG
+333 RIGR
-340 HYDYVF
+340 
-346 SDGGTVSDDRYD
+346 
-358 DDDDWYDDDRFDDDD
+358 
-373 D
+373 

>member
-95 TPVDPGTGET
+95 TP
-105 PADPGTGTEVPSEPV
+105 ADPGTGTEIPSEPV

-182 IPDDDDD
+182 IPDYDDD

-222 ESEHESE
+222 ESEPGES
-229 SALFF
+229 
-234 RAFTSKDKR
+234 
-243 SYIEVKQEFEA
+243 
-254 ESEDGAEETE
+254 
-264 VEYVYTVAENDR
+264 
-276 PVERMT
+276 
-282 VKYEKEANEL
+282 
-292 ELKMTIERGNVR
+292 
-304 EELVFE
+304 E
-310 DETEDGVRVIAV
+310 DETEFIVTLSSTRRMVVEQSVETEGGEHEREYNYVIYEGRKVIERSTFEYEVEYGETEIEMTHYKDGVNTVFFFDKEMRHGKEVIRIRVGSTASPTASYIVNLVENAD
-322 SGTLDGEPVAF
+322 GTTSYTYE
-333 RIYIRDG
+333 RIGR
-340 HYDYVF
+340 
-346 SDGGTVSDDRYD
+346 
-358 DDDDWYDDDRFDDDD
+358 
-373 D
+373 

>member
-41 PGGNGGF
+41 PGGTGGF

-69 SAMNGD
+69 SAMDTG
-75 AAATAAAESTDIPAD
+75 AASTAAESTDIPAD

-95 TPVDPGTGET
+95 TP
-105 PADPGTGTEVPSEPV
+105 ADPGTGTEIPSEPV
-120 VDNVTAELDGYMA
+120 VDSVTAELDGYMA

-189 DDDDRDEIEEEYY
+189 DDDDWDEIEEEYY

-211 AEYPIRGERSS
+211 AEYPVRGERSS
-222 ESEHESE
+222 ESEPGES
-229 SALFF
+229 
-234 RAFTSKDKR
+234 
-243 SYIEVKQEFEA
+243 
-254 ESEDGAEETE
+254 
-264 VEYVYTVAENDR
+264 
-276 PVERMT
+276 
-282 VKYEKEANEL
+282 
-292 ELKMTIERGNVR
+292 
-304 EELVFE
+304 E
-310 DETEDGVRVIAV
+310 DETEFIVTLSSTRRMVVEQSVETEDGEHEREYNYVIYEGRKVIERSTFEYEVEYGETEIEMTHYKDGVNTVFFFDKEMRHGKEVIRIRVGSTASPTASYIVNLVENAD
-322 SGTLDGEPVAF
+322 GTTSYTYE
-333 RIYIRDG
+333 RIGR
-340 HYDYVF
+340 
-346 SDGGTVSDDRYD
+346 
-358 DDDDWYDDDRFDDDD
+358 
-373 D
+373 

>member
-41 PGGNGGF
+41 PGGTGGF

-95 TPVDPGTGET
+95 TP
-105 PADPGTGTEVPSEPV
+105 ADPGTGTEIPSEPV
-120 VDNVTAELDGYMA
+120 VDSVTAELDGYMA

-211 AEYPIRGERSS
+211 AEYPVRGERSS
-222 ESEHESE
+222 ESEPGES
-229 SALFF
+229 
-234 RAFTSKDKR
+234 
-243 SYIEVKQEFEA
+243 
-254 ESEDGAEETE
+254 
-264 VEYVYTVAENDR
+264 
-276 PVERMT
+276 
-282 VKYEKEANEL
+282 
-292 ELKMTIERGNVR
+292 
-304 EELVFE
+304 E
-310 DETEDGVRVIAV
+310 DETEFIVTLSSTRRMVVEQSVETEGGEHEREYNYVIYEGRKVIERSTFEYEVEYGETEIEMTHYKDGVNTVFFFDKEMRHGKEVIRIRVGSTASPTASYIVNLVENAD
-322 SGTLDGEPVAF
+322 GTTSYTYE
-333 RIYIRDG
+333 RIGR
-340 HYDYVF
+340 
-346 SDGGTVSDDRYD
+346 
-358 DDDDWYDDDRFDDDD
+358 
-373 D
+373 